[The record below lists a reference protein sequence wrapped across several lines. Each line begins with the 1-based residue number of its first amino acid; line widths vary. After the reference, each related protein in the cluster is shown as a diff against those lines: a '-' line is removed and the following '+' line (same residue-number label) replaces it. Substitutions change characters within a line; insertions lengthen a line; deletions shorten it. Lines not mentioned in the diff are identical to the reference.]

1 MEDRGR
7 VGGTEW
13 QQREL
18 QGHHRLGAEPRCVST
33 TPHLSHRTTHP
44 STLLVAV
51 HTRLYDCVCVRRL
64 CRAPLPERKLVPSGS
79 APMVPSL
86 SAEVQSPPR
95 SILPLPHWV
104 SVPVGSSSSQQNFR
118 LRRIQSLLPVQA
130 EDAAP
135 PRPPLPRLYDYEETP
150 PVIPPLPREASVVR
164 HTSVRGLKRQ
174 SERKRD
180 RDSGLVINGDWKV

>member
-1 MEDRGR
+1 M
-7 VGGTEW
+7 T
-13 QQREL
+13 
-18 QGHHRLGAEPRCVST
+18 A
-33 TPHLSHRTTHP
+33 
-44 STLLVAV
+44 
-51 HTRLYDCVCVRRL
+51 CVCVCRL

-86 SAEVQSPPR
+86 SAEAQSPPC
-95 SILPLPHWV
+95 SILPLPQWV
-104 SVPVGSSSSQQNFR
+104 SVPVGYSSSQQNFGF
-118 LRRIQSLLPVQA
+118 RRTIRSLLPVQA

-150 PVIPPLPREASVVR
+150 PVVPPLPREASVIR

-180 RDSGLVINGDWKV
+180 RDSGLLVNGDWKV